1 MKNYLLLFSLAF
13 VVTNSCKQAESLS
26 KMAVQHEL
34 KIADIPYRQYLDS
47 LKADGVFLLLDLKTN
62 KLIEYK
68 GLSKDTMLIPAS
80 TFKIPNSLIALET
93 GVVKNELTQFKW
105 NGKTYENESWNKDQ
119 NLKEAFQ
126 NSTVW
131 YFQELARRIGEKTM
145 KKFLAQ
151 FKYGNQNTNG
161 GIDKFWLSGEMRIS
175 PIQQLEFLK
184 DLWNE
189 ELKLSKKT
197 TKAMKNIFLV
207 EKIGNA
213 KLYAKTGW
221 GFIDGSDI
229 GWYMGVVENDNS
241 TYLFVHAIISKDS
254 RLDYFGESRK
264 AIARKILKDNQI
276 YVPNRYD

>member
-1 MKNYLLLFSLAF
+1 
-13 VVTNSCKQAESLS
+13 
-26 KMAVQHEL
+26 MAVQHEL